1 MRVDFIIDGEAV
13 AATSGATFTRKD
25 PVTGAV
31 ASEAAAASEADVAK
45 VGRSRRTARSRPGRS
60 PARASGARCC
70 SRRRISLRPEP
81 LTFPGR

>member
-45 VGRSRRTARSRPGRS
+45 VVEVGEPRVPG
-60 PARASGARCC
+60 
-70 SRRRISLRPEP
+70 LVEVRPEP
-81 LTFPGR
+81 AARVAAQGGGSP